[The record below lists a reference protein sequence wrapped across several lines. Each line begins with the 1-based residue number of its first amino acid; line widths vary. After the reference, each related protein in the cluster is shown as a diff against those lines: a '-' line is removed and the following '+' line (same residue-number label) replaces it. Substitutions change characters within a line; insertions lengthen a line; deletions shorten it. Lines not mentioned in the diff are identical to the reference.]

1 MKLLLL
7 ALLAL
12 TSCTS
17 AVKLTEAEKHELR
30 KQRDAAE
37 KQRLQK
43 DRN

>member
-7 ALLAL
+7 TLFTLA
-12 TSCTS
+12 SCATP
-17 AVKLTEAEKHELR
+17 KLSEAEKYELR

-43 DRN
+43 DRK